1 VAEFVIPVKRNETVA
16 RAVGCVAFAALGL
29 ASPFLRPTWYGYA
42 MGAVLFG
49 LFTIQ
54 LYWLVRILASPGLR
68 MAGDGFGFGGW
79 TWSWADIEGFEPRG
93 KFASSTSIT
102 MIKIVL
108 RAGVAKGFEMKAA
121 EVMAALHFLGPPAY
135 ILTPAFDGEG
145 RYILDALEAWRKRFS
160 APAR

>member
-1 VAEFVIPVKRNETVA
+1 MDEFVIPVKRNATIA
-16 RAVGCVAFAALGL
+16 RAVGCAAFVVLGL
-29 ASPFLRPTWYGYA
+29 AVPYTRPTLYGYGL
-42 MGAVLFG
+42 GAVVLALFG
-49 LFTIQ
+49 IQ
-54 LYWLVRILASPGLR
+54 LYWWVRILRSPELR
-68 MAGDGFGFGGW
+68 IAGDGFGFGGW